1 MIPDT
6 DDPAPSRPRSLP
18 RVPAEELRRCF
29 FEGAPGPTGPSQS
42 DGRGERICDLA
53 ARTELSRK
61 TVYYHLRGDPRY
73 QHYLDEERRRSR
85 SRAGVQP
92 PPVQR
97 SRATTGPEH
106 RARVQTG
113 GPR

>member
-1 MIPDT
+1 MIREM
-6 DDPAPSRPRSLP
+6 DDPAPSRPGFPP
-18 RVPAEELRRCF
+18 RVPAEEIRRCF
-29 FEGAPGPTGPSQS
+29 FEGDPGPSGPSQS

-53 ARTELSRK
+53 ARTGIHRK
-61 TVYYHLRGDPRY
+61 TVHYHLRRDPRY

-85 SRAGVQP
+85 ARARAG
-92 PPVQR
+92 PVQR
-97 SRATTGPEH
+97 SRAQTRADH